1 MGHSR
6 RCRWVGHWEDTAA
19 LTDSSIAAAD
29 CVPTY
34 LHDRGWHPHG
44 CAGTTAAARWRL
56 RLGLA
61 DGASVPE
68 RAHRD
73 DRARAVH
80 LPDSAY
86 RIVRRGLGMRDG
98 KPPLSASTLP
108 PPRGICAPYMPPSKV
123 PPDRFTATVESG
135 GHRRCEIIQRIR
147 GPCVHT
153 HPHPPP
159 PPPPPAH
166 TSAAQPGELS
176 RKSAFVGHCRRLGAE
191 YAALTLPG
199 EPEDD
204 RVRRLGGMVLRH
216 RLSPPPSKKIGKA
229 RQGLIGASEAVGPDR
244 RPQFRSRTPTSR

>member
-6 RCRWVGHWEDTAA
+6 RCRWVGHWEYTAA

-44 CAGTTAAARWRL
+44 CAGTTAAARWQL

-80 LPDSAY
+80 LHDSAY

-98 KPPLSASTLP
+98 KNRLGQP
-108 PPRGICAPYMPPSKV
+108 PPCLHPGGYAPRTCRQVKCPQTLCA
-123 PPDRFTATVESG
+123 R
-135 GHRRCEIIQRIR
+135 
-147 GPCVHT
+147 HT
-153 HPHPPP
+153 HPPP
-159 PPPPPAH
+159 PPPPP
-166 TSAAQPGELS
+166 TS
-176 RKSAFVGHCRRLGAE
+176 
-191 YAALTLPG
+191 AALTLPG

-204 RVRRLGGMVLRH
+204 RVRRLGGMVRSVTGFHH
-216 RLSPPPSKKIGKA
+216 RQA
-229 RQGLIGASEAVGPDR
+229 RKSA
-244 RPQFRSRTPTSR
+244 RPGRV